1 MSKPV
6 SIENRRQFLKFA
18 VVGAVAA
25 PLAARLIAQPAFAA
39 DLPPLE
45 LDNPTAKALGYV
57 EDHTKVD
64 AKKYPKHT
72 PEQDCLNCKFYTGA
86 AGAARGPCT
95 LFPGKSVAAKGWC
108 VSHLD
113 KA

>member
-1 MSKPV
+1 MSKPT

-18 VVGAVAA
+18 VIGAVAA

-64 AKKYPKHT
+64 VAKHPTYKPD
-72 PEQDCLNCKFYTGA
+72 QDCSNCKFYGG
-86 AGAARGPCT
+86 GAARGTCT
-95 LFPGKSVAAKGWC
+95 LFPGKSVAALGWC
-108 VSHLD
+108 ASHLV

>member
-1 MSKPV
+1 MSKPI

-18 VVGAVAA
+18 VVGAIAA

-64 AKKYPKHT
+64 VKKYPKFT
-72 PEQDCLNCKFYTGA
+72 LDQDCANCKFYGG
-86 AGAARGPCT
+86 GAARGTCT

-108 VSHLD
+108 ASHLM

>member
-1 MSKPV
+1 MSKST
-6 SIENRRQFLKFA
+6 SIENRRQFLKLA
-18 VVGAVAA
+18 VIGAVAA

-57 EDHTKVD
+57 EDHTKAD
-64 AKKYPKHT
+64 AKKYPNYK
-72 PEQDCLNCKFYTGA
+72 PDQDCANCKFYGGGA
-86 AGAARGPCT
+86 TRGSCT

-108 VSHLD
+108 VSHVL

>member
-6 SIENRRQFLKFA
+6 STEHRRQFLKFA
-18 VVGAVAA
+18 VIGAVAA
-25 PLAARLIAQPAFAA
+25 PLALRMIAQPAFSA

-64 AKKYPKHT
+64 AKKHPTYKPD
-72 PEQDCLNCKFYTGA
+72 QNCANCKFYGG
-86 AGAARGPCT
+86 GAARGPCT
-95 LFPGKSVAAKGWC
+95 LFPGKSVSAKGWC
-108 VSHLD
+108 ASHLA

>member
-6 SIENRRQFLKFA
+6 SNENRRQVPKFA
-18 VVGAVAA
+18 IVGAVAA
-25 PLAARLIAQPAFAA
+25 PLAARLVAQPAFAA

-57 EDHTKVD
+57 EDHTKTDV
-64 AKKYPKHT
+64 KKHPNYKPD
-72 PEQDCLNCKFYTGA
+72 QDCLNCKFYG
-86 AGAARGPCT
+86 GGEPRGSCT
-95 LFPGKSVAAKGWC
+95 LFPGKSVNAKGWC
-108 VSHLD
+108 ASHLM

>member
-39 DLPPLE
+39 DLVKIDPNDASP
-45 LDNPTAKALGYV
+45 KALGYV
-57 EDHTKVD
+57 EDHTKAD
-64 AKKYPKHT
+64 AAKYAMYKPD
-72 PEQDCLNCKFYTGA
+72 QDCLNCKFYG
-86 AGAARGPCT
+86 GGEVRGSCT
-95 LFPGKSVAAKGWC
+95 LFPGKSVAVKGWC
-108 VSHLD
+108 AGHAMKV
-113 KA
+113 

>member
-18 VVGAVAA
+18 IVGAVAA
-25 PLAARLIAQPAFAA
+25 PLAARLIVQPAFAA

-57 EDHTKVD
+57 EDHTKTDV
-64 AKKYPKHT
+64 KKHPNYKPD
-72 PEQDCLNCKFYTGA
+72 QDCLNCKFYG
-86 AGAARGPCT
+86 GGEPRGTCT

-108 VSHLD
+108 ASHLM

>member
-1 MSKPV
+1 MSQPT
-6 SIENRRQFLKFA
+6 SINNRRQFLKFA
-18 VVGAVAA
+18 IVGAVAA

-64 AKKYPKHT
+64 AKKYPTYK
-72 PEQDCLNCKFYTGA
+72 PDQVCLNCKFYGGGA
-86 AGAARGPCT
+86 QRGPCT

-108 VSHLD
+108 ASWLV

>member
-45 LDNPTAKALGYV
+45 ATNSTAKALGYV
-57 EDHTKVD
+57 EDHTKADV
-64 AKKYPKHT
+64 AKHPNYKPD
-72 PEQDCLNCKFYTGA
+72 QDCLNCKFYG
-86 AGAARGPCT
+86 GGEPRGSCT

-108 VSHLD
+108 ASHLM

>member
-1 MSKPV
+1 MSKPI
-6 SIENRRQFLKFA
+6 SIENRRTFLKFA
-18 VVGAVAA
+18 VVGAIAA

-64 AKKYPKHT
+64 VKKYPKFT
-72 PEQDCLNCKFYTGA
+72 PDQNCANCKFYGGGA
-86 AGAARGPCT
+86 VRGTCT

-108 VSHLD
+108 ASWLV